1 MEKGGR
7 KGEGGDRERS
17 EGDWDRKKFGTV
29 GGSVRVLHSRER
41 TAYYGLI

>member
-17 EGDWDRKKFGTV
+17 EGDWDRKKFGTI
-29 GGSVRVLHSRER
+29 GGGVSGYYTAGNER
-41 TAYYGLI
+41 PIMA